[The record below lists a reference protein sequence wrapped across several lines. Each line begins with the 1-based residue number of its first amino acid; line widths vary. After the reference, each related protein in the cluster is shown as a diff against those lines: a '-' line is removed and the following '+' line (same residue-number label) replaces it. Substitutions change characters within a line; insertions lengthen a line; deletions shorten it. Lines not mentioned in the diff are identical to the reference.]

1 MNRALLAIKTFTL
14 KKGSN
19 PARNQSSHQRTIAL
33 QRPGYRQLLHPA
45 YTAINQPDSSEKW
58 EVRGA
63 QLQPHCV
70 KQPLIANSQR

>member
-45 YTAINQPDSSEKW
+45 YAAKTRPNSVDAW
-58 EVRGA
+58 EIRGA

-70 KQPLIANSQR
+70 KQPLIANRQR